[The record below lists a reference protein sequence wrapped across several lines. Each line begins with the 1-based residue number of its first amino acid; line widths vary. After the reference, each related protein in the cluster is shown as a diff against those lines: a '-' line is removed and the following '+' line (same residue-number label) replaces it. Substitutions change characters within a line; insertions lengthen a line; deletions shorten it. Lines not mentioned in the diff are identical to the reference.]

1 MRNLWLDRYWYNPKN
16 PLHNIF
22 VVDEVGSCYTVPVT
36 ITDYGRTFT
45 PNDYP
50 HLHFNISS
58 NDLFVYTTTL
68 EDANQVIEQV
78 FSNFAPKV
86 FYSSRFSDMGFVIT
100 GFVL

>member
-1 MRNLWLDRYWYNPKN
+1 MRNYWLDRYWFNPKN
-16 PLHNIF
+16 PLHNIM

-58 NDLFVYTTTL
+58 GDLFVYTVSM
-68 EDANQVIEQV
+68 EDANQITSQI
-78 FSNFAPKV
+78 FANFGPKAY
-86 FYSSRFSDMGFVIT
+86 YSPRFSEFGFILT
-100 GFVL
+100 GFLL